1 MALEHLTQRA
11 GLVQAGL
18 PGQQGAEGPEPAAPG
33 HVGVSTP
40 AQPDRAQ
47 MLALRRQLVL
57 VAGLGQRGGVDRAGT
72 DAGDDVEPVAPL
84 RDEMLAGPDLP
95 APLRSAP
102 REYERPAH
110 GCGRGRALLGGEE
123 RDALVVEGGDA
134 FRGVRALEELL
145 LQLALERLAGRERE
159 LHPRLHGALDEPHG
173 SGRLVRRT
181 EL

>member
-18 PGQQGAEGPEPAAPG
+18 PGQPAPAPPERAAPV
-33 HVGVSTP
+33 HVVVPTQ
-40 AQPDRAQ
+40 AQPDCAQ
-47 MLALRRQLVL
+47 MLELGRQLVL

-123 RDALVVEGGDA
+123 RD
-134 FRGVRALEELL
+134 
-145 LQLALERLAGRERE
+145 
-159 LHPRLHGALDEPHG
+159 
-173 SGRLVRRT
+173 
-181 EL
+181 